1 MLWQK
6 SSGRAEHCVRPIET
20 RYARSGDVRIAYQVV
35 GQGAFDLVFVPGSN
49 GFIDAAGLF
58 GANAGYEAAAR
69 AGRSLDQGNHIHFCH
84 WRQIERLILL
94 LAIDQPAGTV
104 H

>member
-1 MLWQK
+1 MIRLDGMFLGSADGYQK
-6 SSGRAEHCVRPIET
+6 GERGRTMQLPYLSGRKSV
-20 RYARSGDVRIAYQVV
+20 D
-35 GQGAFDLVFVPGSN
+35 
-49 GFIDAAGLF
+49 DAADLISRF
-58 GANAGYEAAAR
+58 GTNAGYEAAAR